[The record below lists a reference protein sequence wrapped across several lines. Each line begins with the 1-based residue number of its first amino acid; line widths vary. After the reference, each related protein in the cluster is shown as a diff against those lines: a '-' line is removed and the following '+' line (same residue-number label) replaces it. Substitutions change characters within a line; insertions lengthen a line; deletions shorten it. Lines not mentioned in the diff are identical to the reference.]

1 MLSGSHAALPPASY
15 PFATAGYT
23 PEFCHAVRFVLIE
36 EGALNAAGVPY
47 PDLGYVNDPNDA
59 GGETKGGI
67 SKRAFPALDISSLSL
82 DKIVS
87 VYHTYYWKPA
97 YCQQWA
103 GPVAMYTFDAA
114 VQHGVT
120 NALLML
126 QEIAGTKADGKIG
139 PLSRAAIHGTDVEY
153 LCARYGL
160 RRARFYARI
169 LLKNTTQGRFIEGWH
184 NRLVNLTNAAWE
196 IY

>member
-1 MLSGSHAALPPASY
+1 MFSPSPLSH
-15 PFATAGYT
+15 FAFSTAGYS

-36 EGALNAAGVPY
+36 EGALYKDGTPK
-47 PDLGYVNDPNDA
+47 PDLGYVNDPEDK

-67 SKRAFPALDISSLSL
+67 SKRAFPNVDIAALTL

-87 VYHTYYWKPA
+87 IYHTHFWKPA
-97 YCQQWA
+97 YCHQWPA
-103 GPVAMYTFDAA
+103 SVALYTFDAA

-126 QEIAGTKADGKIG
+126 QEIAGTKADGKVG
-139 PLSRAAIHGTDVEY
+139 PNTRNAVNSCDVEY

-169 LLKNTTQGRFIEGWH
+169 IKKDTSQTRFIEGWH
-184 NRLVNLTNAAWE
+184 NRLVSLTDAAWE
-196 IY
+196 LQ

>member
-1 MLSGSHAALPPASY
+1 MFSSSALSTINGFYFS
-15 PFATAGYT
+15 TAGYS

-36 EGALNAAGVPY
+36 EGALNLDGTPK
-47 PDLGYVNDPNDA
+47 PDLGYVNDPKDK

-67 SKRAFPALDISSLSL
+67 SKRAFPNVDIAALTLDGMVSL
-82 DKIVS
+82 
-87 VYHTYYWKPA
+87 YHRYFWKPA
-97 YCQQWA
+97 YCQDWPA
-103 GPVAMYTFDAA
+103 SIALYTFDAA

-126 QEIAGTKADGKIG
+126 QEIAGTKADGKVG
-139 PLSRAAIHGTDVEY
+139 PATRNAVNSADKEY

-169 LLKNTTQGRFIEGWH
+169 IKNDTSQTRFIEGWH
-184 NRLVNLTNAAWE
+184 NRLVSLTNAAWE
-196 IY
+196 LQ

>member
-1 MLSGSHAALPPASY
+1 MFSSSHSFVGIAFS
-15 PFATAGYT
+15 TAGYS
-23 PEFCHAVRFVLIE
+23 PEFIHAVRFILIE
-36 EGALNAAGVPY
+36 EGALNQDGTPK
-47 PDLGYVNDPNDA
+47 PNLGYVNDPKDA

-67 SKRAFPALDISSLSL
+67 SKRAFPNLDIATLTL

-87 VYHTYYWKPA
+87 IYHTYYWKPA
-97 YCQQWA
+97 FCAQWS
-103 GPVAMYTFDAA
+103 GPVALYTFDAA

-139 PLSRAAIHGTDVEY
+139 PATRAAVNGCDVEY

-169 LLKNTTQGRFIEGWH
+169 IIKNITQGRFLEGWH
-184 NRLVNLTNAAWE
+184 NRLVSLTSAAWE
-196 IY
+196 LQ